1 MSDARAANALQTL
14 AEEELGLIAAGRFDD
29 LAELQGR
36 RDDVLAALP
45 ELVVD
50 PADREALAR
59 AHAMQVQIT
68 ALLERAT
75 SEMAARIAQLDH
87 GRTSVRAYAN
97 ALKQA

>member
-1 MSDARAANALQTL
+1 MSDPRSLEQLEAL
-14 AEEELGLIAAGRFDD
+14 ADEELGLIASGRIDD
-29 LAELQGR
+29 VLDIHRR
-36 RDDVLAALP
+36 RDDLLAGLP

-75 SEMAARIAQLDH
+75 AEMSARLNHLDR
-87 GRTSVRAYAN
+87 GRASVRAYAN
-97 ALKQA
+97 SLKQA